1 MDWQVS
7 VRDGNGLADLQE
19 LRIELGGDVNLG
31 IAGTSSLNNA
41 RIWTGEPASSP
52 VQSVTG
58 EVMTFDLALAP
69 EWSLTPSTL
78 TEGAVRV
85 VATDVDGSNA
95 STVNGAWAFARELT
109 FDNVVFADPKS
120 TQGPVNADSILAV
133 GEQLN
138 LSATINHSA
147 SGVPYDGGLRIR
159 WFGNVGPERWD
170 GEAPSSCTTACRDGR
185 ANPAERREADDRPPR
200 SVGPPRHRAAPQHPT
215 RPDGR
220 G

>member
-1 MDWQVS
+1 
-7 VRDGNGLADLQE
+7 
-19 LRIELGGDVNLG
+19 
-31 IAGTSSLNNA
+31 
-41 RIWTGEPASSP
+41 
-52 VQSVTG
+52 
-58 EVMTFDLALAP
+58 MTFDLALAP

-78 TEGAVRV
+78 VEGAVRV

-109 FDNVVFADPKS
+109 FDNVVFADLEGS

-170 GEAPSSCTTACRDGR
+170 GEAPSSCTTACS
-185 ANPAERREADDRPPR
+185 RRTCQPR
-200 SVGPPRHRAAPQHPT
+200 
-215 RPDGR
+215 
-220 G
+220 